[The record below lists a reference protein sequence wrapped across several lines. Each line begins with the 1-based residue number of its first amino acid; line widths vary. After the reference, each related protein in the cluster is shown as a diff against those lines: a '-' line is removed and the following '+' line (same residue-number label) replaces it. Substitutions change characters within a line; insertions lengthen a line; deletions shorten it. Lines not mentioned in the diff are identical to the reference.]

1 VSRLRSHLSAVGTA
15 GTVGNLGTAVHSRYA
30 AAADSVSSVGR
41 LLPSPQTA
49 ALGIGIGR
57 LVFGGGLLVL
67 PVAANRALGLDT
79 ATAKRV
85 SYLARMAAVRDIGLG
100 VGTLQA
106 GPTRAAVPWLVAGAA
121 ADAVDAVAIA
131 GALRTGSARGVAAG
145 AIAVGAIG
153 VAAVGFSAAFG
164 LRRR

>member
-1 VSRLRSHLSAVGTA
+1 VVSRLRSHLSAVGNL
-15 GTVGNLGTAVHSRYA
+15 GTVGTAVHSRYA
-30 AAADSVSSVGR
+30 AAADSVPSVGR

-67 PVAANRALGLDT
+67 PVVANRALGLDT

-85 SYLARMAAVRDIGLG
+85 SYLARMAAVRDVGLG

-131 GALRTGSARGVAAG
+131 GALRAGSARGLAAG
-145 AIAVGAIG
+145 AIAVGAAG
-153 VAAVGFSAAFG
+153 VAAVGFAAAFA